1 MDESKSEVVSS
12 IALDHAMHPRRLGR
26 AKDADG
32 RARITG
38 PRGEITPILRGGAG
52 KRIAEDM
59 GVPFCGSIPID
70 PKIAEAGDEG
80 SVYVRHFAGSP
91 AAGIMRE
98 IVRTIIDRRGRRPE
112 AGEPAASNGRK
123 I

>member
-12 IALDHAMHPRRLGR
+12 IAPDHAMHPRRLGR

-52 KRIAEDM
+52 KRIADDM

-98 IVRTIIDRRGRRPE
+98 IVRTLFDRSGVPLTG
-112 AGEPAASNGRK
+112 GEPAAAK
-123 I
+123 TI